1 MDIFV
6 KDIAGISHK
15 IEVDPSDTIAMVRAK
30 LENEKDVYP
39 MFLPETKNRFF
50 LFNGQQLE
58 EDKTLTEYNIEHES
72 TIHEEMRLCGGPCT
86 NCNKC
91 PCECKKGGYELCSQV
106 VQIMYKFWDM

>member
-1 MDIFV
+1 MYAYNLLPCS
-6 KDIAGISHK
+6 IAFG
-15 IEVDPSDTIAMVRAK
+15 D
-30 LENEKDVYP
+30 EK
-39 MFLPETKNRFF
+39 
-50 LFNGQQLE
+50 
-58 EDKTLTEYNIEHES
+58 EYNIEHES